1 MCMSQIT
8 YPTTVQPTPNFNSQ
22 ATALRQNFS
31 NFFPETQFPD
41 RSYQNRQIGQN
52 LAHGTASNLNLQSAN
67 SKQPANNA
75 VKFDRAN
82 SKTANSKQPANNA
95 VKFDRA
101 NSKTGL
107 AQVAE
112 FFTTG
117 SGEFTSKLKD
127 FFN

>member
-1 MCMSQIT
+1 MSQIT

-82 SKTANSKQPANNA
+82 SKT
-95 VKFDRA
+95 
-101 NSKTGL
+101 GL